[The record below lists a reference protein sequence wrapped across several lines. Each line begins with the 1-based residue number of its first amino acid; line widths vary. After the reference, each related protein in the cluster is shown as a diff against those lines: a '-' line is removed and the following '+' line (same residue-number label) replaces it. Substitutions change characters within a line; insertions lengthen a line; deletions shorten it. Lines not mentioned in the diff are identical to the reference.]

1 MELHFFPFSHFSDRR
16 RITSGIHRTS
26 VDHFDEDEEN
36 QKDISDGEF
45 ILALNCYVAAVA
57 YLLKLHCRIT
67 ERRTS
72 SKTTD

>member
-45 ILALNCYVAAVA
+45 ILALLRCSCS
-57 YLLKLHCRIT
+57 LSFK
-67 ERRTS
+67 TS
-72 SKTTD
+72 LQNK